1 MVATFCHNVARG
13 LDIQVNDPDV
23 ELTLC
28 YIDDVLE
35 EFFKALNH
43 TPTIQGDYC
52 FVPVTHNI
60 KLGELANVIKS
71 FKEGRENLSI
81 ANMGDALTKNFI
93 VHI

>member
-43 TPTIQGDYC
+43 TQLYR
-52 FVPVTHNI
+52 
-60 KLGELANVIKS
+60 VI
-71 FKEGRENLSI
+71 
-81 ANMGDALTKNFI
+81 I
-93 VHI
+93 VLCL